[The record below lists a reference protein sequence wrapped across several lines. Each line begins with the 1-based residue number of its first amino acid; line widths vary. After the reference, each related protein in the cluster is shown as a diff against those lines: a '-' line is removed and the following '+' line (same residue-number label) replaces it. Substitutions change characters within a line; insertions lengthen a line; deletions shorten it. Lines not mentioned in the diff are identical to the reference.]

1 MNGPLDL
8 YLFLAQSPFLLCL
21 AVAITSLIVAAKS

>member
-1 MNGPLDL
+1 MTGPLDL

-21 AVAITSLIVAAKS
+21 TVAITSIVVAVKS